1 MITIDNTII
10 SDDLIEKEFVCDLK
24 KCKGECCVS
33 GDEGAPL
40 EEEEIS
46 LLEDYIDRIKPYMTE
61 QGKRVIEK
69 TGIFDYGASGEF
81 VTPLVNDCECA
92 FTIFKDGIA
101 FCAIEKAFLEK
112 KIKFQKPIS
121 CHLYPVRIQKYKDY
135 EAVNYHQWH
144 ICKSATRTGRNL
156 GVPVYEFLK
165 EPLIRKFGEK
175 WYKKLEEEAKSGK
188 K

>member
-1 MITIDNTII
+1 M
-10 SDDLIEKEFVCDLK
+10 
-24 KCKGECCVS
+24 
-33 GDEGAPL
+33 
-40 EEEEIS
+40 
-46 LLEDYIDRIKPYMTE
+46 
-61 QGKRVIEK
+61 
-69 TGIFDYGASGEF
+69 GIFDYGASGEF

-101 FCAIEKAFLEK
+101 FCAIEKSFLEK

-175 WYKKLEEEAKSGK
+175 WYKKLEEEVLSRK

>member
-10 SDDLIEKEFVCDLK
+10 SDELIEKKFVCDLK
-24 KCKGECCVS
+24 KCKGECCVE

-46 LLEDYIDRIKPYMTE
+46 IIEDYIDLIKPYMTE
-61 QGKRVIEK
+61 QGRKVVEK
-69 TGIFDYGASGEF
+69 TGVFDYGADGDF

-92 FTIFKDGIA
+92 FTILKDGIA

-112 KIKFQKPIS
+112 KINFQKPIS
-121 CHLYPVRIQKYKDY
+121 CHLYPVRIKKYKDF

-144 ICKSATRTGRNL
+144 VCNPATKLGEKL
-156 GVPVYEFLK
+156 GVPVYKFLK
-165 EPLIRKFGEK
+165 EPLIRKYGK
-175 WYKKLEEEAKSGK
+175 QWYQKLKEEAKK
-188 K
+188 

>member
-10 SDDLIEKEFVCDLK
+10 SNELIEKKFVCDLK
-24 KCKGECCVS
+24 KCKGECCVE

-46 LLEDYIDRIKPYMTE
+46 IIEDYIDRIKPYMTE
-61 QGKRVIEK
+61 EGRKVVEK
-69 TGIFDYGASGEF
+69 IGVFDYGADGDF
-81 VTPLVNDCECA
+81 VTPLVNERECA
-92 FTIFKDGIA
+92 FTIFENGIA

-112 KIKFQKPIS
+112 EIDFQKPIS
-121 CHLYPVRIQKYKDY
+121 CHLYPIRIQKYKDF

-144 ICKSATRTGRNL
+144 VCNCAVKL
-156 GVPVYEFLK
+156 GEKLDVPVYEFLK
-165 EPLIRKFGEK
+165 EPLIRKYGEQ
-175 WYKKLEEEAKSGK
+175 WYKKLEEEAWSK